1 MRSDCEAGFCA
12 ACAPLVELAP
22 PAFRPPAR
30 RAAAVLYQ
38 GPVADAIRHFKY
50 ASRSERVRDL
60 APLLVEAALAYAG
73 RVDAV
78 VPMPLHPE
86 KLRERGWNP
95 AALLARPVARALGV
109 PLRDHWLRRVR
120 ATAAQ
125 AGLSRAQRDQNVSGA
140 FAAKQVPPARVLLID
155 DVRTTSAT
163 LDEAA
168 RCLGARGHDVYTLA
182 LAWAGAEQAPA
193 HGPV

>member
-1 MRSDCEAGFCA
+1 M
-12 ACAPLVELAP
+12 
-22 PAFRPPAR
+22 
-30 RAAAVLYQ
+30 LYQ

-50 ASRSERVRDL
+50 ASKTERAPEL
-60 APLLVEAALAYAG
+60 AALLVDAALAHAG
-73 RVDAV
+73 HIDAV
-78 VPMPLHPE
+78 IPLPLHPK
-86 KLRERGWNP
+86 KLGERGWNP

-109 PLRDHWLRRVR
+109 PLHTRWLTRVR

-125 AGLSRAQRDQNVSGA
+125 AGLSRSERLRNVQGA
-140 FAAKQVPPARVLLID
+140 FAAKEVPPARVLLID

-182 LAWAGAEQAPA
+182 LAWAEQDARALGALQGVEEQAFT
-193 HGPV
+193 GSSL